1 MQQKDLSEA
10 AAAVHVGGRG
20 VAWTERV
27 AVGVG
32 RGEWVTKKV
41 SLVIWKELYFPNL
54 FTGSDLNFVVPE
66 VYKNLGAPSLKNK
79 NTKLGMKVNI

>member
-10 AAAVHVGGRG
+10 AAAVHMGGRG

-32 RGEWVTKKV
+32 RGEWVWEIFSEPGHLERTLFPKPIYRVRPKFCGAW
-41 SLVIWKELYFPNL
+41 SLQEFG
-54 FTGSDLNFVVPE
+54 GS
-66 VYKNLGAPSLKNK
+66 
-79 NTKLGMKVNI
+79 